1 MSSSMSKTEFTKIF
15 CQMWVEQ
22 STEDAVVSSQAAQ
35 RGVQDGQSGKAN
47 RNQDKA
53 HRQLAASAELKEIE
67 VVPEYDVVEFE
78 SKVGALD

>member
-35 RGVQDGQSGKAN
+35 RGVQ
-47 RNQDKA
+47 
-53 HRQLAASAELKEIE
+53 ASAELKEIE